1 MELFD
6 FFQTMI
12 DPEALPPQRVPDA
25 HAAMSATFK
34 TPYVV
39 DLPYSGV
46 WIPETGVSSTIDE
59 KTPVNGYSEVIL
71 VPGTTSCYLHTLGV
85 EAQIV
90 QSGGTEIVP
99 LVPILASHP
108 VETDKVA
115 GIGGQIVTACSQG
128 LQVWNT
134 DYTLSGVASGV
145 ASLPKLDSDGHF
157 RYEVNIIPTDE
168 ETGAFTI
175 AVGFNNRGISCP
187 TNTQGQ
193 VRVHWS
199 DGTTSEVAE
208 LVTSYGIGSE
218 TGPVGVVNM
227 TTFTFANAGET
238 GIGFSVAVR
247 DTDSSSHWIY
257 SLSVLDANV
266 FLPARSAT
274 SFAVVDAPELGTL
287 SETQAERT
295 TALTGLLTYM
305 GSTLQDGGQ
314 ISAARLGMGLSPL
327 RSPSGDVYSYLAS
340 LPFYNDDFALRDG
353 IYSWWLPDSLQE
365 HFYVPYRQP
374 RSSLLEENS
383 VLQFSVLR
391 DNPEQAVRLKV
402 VQNMEII
409 TRSRLYTS
417 ETGPINPAYSS
428 VIALIKTIPAVTI
441 NSQHVG
447 ILRRALNGV
456 RSWISRPSNW
466 KKLILKGSS
475 VLNQLAP
482 GSLPTRIVGGL
493 ASLIS

>member
-1 MELFD
+1 
-6 FFQTMI
+6 
-12 DPEALPPQRVPDA
+12 
-25 HAAMSATFK
+25 
-34 TPYVV
+34 
-39 DLPYSGV
+39 
-46 WIPETGVSSTIDE
+46 
-59 KTPVNGYSEVIL
+59 
-71 VPGTTSCYLHTLGV
+71 
-85 EAQIV
+85 
-90 QSGGTEIVP
+90 
-99 LVPILASHP
+99 
-108 VETDKVA
+108 
-115 GIGGQIVTACSQG
+115 
-128 LQVWNT
+128 
-134 DYTLSGVASGV
+134 
-145 ASLPKLDSDGHF
+145 
-157 RYEVNIIPTDE
+157 
-168 ETGAFTI
+168 
-175 AVGFNNRGISCP
+175 
-187 TNTQGQ
+187 
-193 VRVHWS
+193 
-199 DGTTSEVAE
+199 
-208 LVTSYGIGSE
+208 
-218 TGPVGVVNM
+218 M

-295 TALTGLLTYM
+295 TALTGLLTYL

-314 ISAARLGMGLSPL
+314 ISAARRGMGLSPL